1 VLSATGLR
9 IEVPPSVTNDV
20 QPLEDHRDVT
30 ISAAV
35 AAPEEEDGDDGVTP
49 INLTASVDDA
59 ELKTGQVRVAFATRR
74 GAPIVYQAASEKL
87 GGIIELT
94 AGELNLLGHA
104 FSIERGLVRLREE
117 EPGNP
122 YVSVTARWDAPDGT
136 TVYCDYIGPLK
147 PIDRD
152 KIRFRSS
159 PPLSE
164 DEIIAQLLFGDPGAG
179 VATGKSGDGSQN
191 LGGRI
196 AAQQVNDVLGEIV
209 PGLSTS
215 FGTTEDAT
223 SASVA
228 YNFSDRVTAQA
239 TFESASGDRAAV
251 GDETAQQTTDGSST
265 SSRNTKLSI
274 DWRFARNWLLRGSI
288 GLGDE
293 PSSGLDVLWQY
304 RY

>member
-1 VLSATGLR
+1 V
-9 IEVPPSVTNDV
+9 
-20 QPLEDHRDVT
+20 
-30 ISAAV
+30 
-35 AAPEEEDGDDGVTP
+35 
-49 INLTASVDDA
+49 
-59 ELKTGQVRVAFATRR
+59 
-74 GAPIVYQAASEKL
+74 
-87 GGIIELT
+87 
-94 AGELNLLGHA
+94 GELNLLGHA

-117 EPGNP
+117 EPGTP

-215 FGTTEDAT
+215 FGTTDDAT

-239 TFESASGDRAAV
+239 TFESASGDRAV
-251 GDETAQQTTDGSST
+251 GDATAQQTTGGSST